1 MTTTVI
7 YADSADGYLAST
19 SLTYATAADGLG
31 TVSIGGTGGNFC
43 GQRSIAAGNFSCWE
57 TFLSFDTSTITGAT
71 VSSAVLDLYGQ
82 SDSSAT
88 DFVMRARLF
97 AFGTLAVGD
106 FTTPANMPSQTLLC
120 HWDTASGWSTAAY
133 NTFVDDAFAA
143 NVVQGG
149 NTQMGIYS
157 SRHQSST
164 APASGTNEYVGIEP
178 TEASGTSKD
187 PKITVTWTA
196 GGGGGGARSLVGAIY
211 G

>member
-7 YADSADGYLAST
+7 YADSADGWITSN
-19 SLTYATAADGLG
+19 SLTYSIAADGLG
-31 TVSIGGTGGNFC
+31 TVSVGTTTGNFC
-43 GQRSIAAGNFSCWE
+43 GQRSITAGNFSCYE

-82 SDSSAT
+82 SDSSSI
-88 DFVMRARLF
+88 DFVMRARLY
-97 AFGTLAVGD
+97 AYGTLAAAD

-120 HWDTASGWSTAAY
+120 HWDTAGGWSTSAY
-133 NTFVDDAFAA
+133 TTFTDDAFAA

-196 GGGGGGARSLVGAIY
+196 GGGGGGARSRVGAIY